1 MKYYIKYRDEFYV
14 VVNAKNEEEALEK
27 AKRSDS
33 WSLIYDLWEDLIT
46 IENMMEDKNE

>member
-14 VVNAKNEEEALEK
+14 VVNAKNKEDALEK
-27 AKRSDS
+27 ARQSNS